1 MKTSRCYSLLEI
13 KSVDDATHII
23 EGIAST
29 PTPDRMQDV
38 VELDG
43 MSFTLPMP
51 FLYQHNSRQPIGR
64 VISAK
69 KTGDGLAI
77 KAQIAGDIGIPFI
90 TEAWQ
95 LIKAGLVPGLSIG
108 FRAIEEAY
116 NRETGGYH
124 FIKTELYEISAVT
137 IPANAECNI
146 QTVKSADALLLAA
159 SGRTQKTVR
168 LDSTRNL
175 PGDTGS
181 PGRHRMKKTIAEQ
194 IASLEAKRAANEAR
208 IDEIINKAI
217 EDGRTREDAEVE
229 ECETLEAENVRLLK
243 DITAFKKRE
252 KDLIANATAVTRENT
267 SDGERASATRGGGS
281 GGGSSVIQV
290 RSNLPKG
297 TTFSRWVMAQVEAK
311 GDKYRAPEIAKQFWP
326 DQPEVELILR
336 AGVNAGTTTHATWA
350 SPLIPAAQTMT
361 EEFYDLLRPMS
372 IIGRIPGL
380 NRVPAN
386 IIVPVQTGGGTGNWV
401 GETLPKPVSALAF
414 TTATLRWG
422 KAVVMTVL
430 SEELIRFSNP
440 KAEELVR
447 NSIAK
452 DLAAFEDAQFV
463 GNTIESVN
471 VSPAGIRW
479 NAPTSAASGVTAAAF
494 LTDFKTAI
502 ATFIAA
508 NYDLSKLVILMSST
522 VALNVS
528 TLKDSLGNFIYPM
541 LNMQTGGSI
550 LGIPV
555 IVSEAVST
563 NIIFLNA
570 SEILLADD
578 GGITI
583 DASNQAS
590 ILMDDA
596 PNASPTTTSLVS
608 LYQRNLV
615 AIKAEHFLTWKKVRS
630 TTAYFLSSAAYTG

>member
-1 MKTSRCYSLLEI
+1 MPKTMQINRAYSVLTLKAADDDSR
-13 KSVDDATHII
+13 II
-23 EGIAST
+23 EGIATT
-29 PTPDRMQDV
+29 PSPDRMGDI
-38 VELDG
+38 VETDG
-43 MSFTLPMP
+43 IEFKLPLP
-51 FLYQHNSRQPIGR
+51 LLYQHNARQPIGK

-69 KTGDGLAI
+69 VSKDGIAI
-77 KAQIAGDIGIPFI
+77 KAQIAGAGVASFI
-90 TEAWQ
+90 DEAWA
-95 LIKAGLVPGLSIG
+95 LIKSGLVRGLSIG
-108 FRAIEEAY
+108 FRSLEHAWMDDSEGI
-116 NRETGGYH
+116 R
-124 FIKTELYEISAVT
+124 FIRSEWMELSCVT
-137 IPANAECNI
+137 IPANADASI
-146 QTVKSADALLLAA
+146 LSVKSADALLLAA
-159 SGRTQKTVR
+159 SGHKPQVVR
-168 LDSTRNL
+168 IDLKPNL
-175 PGDTGS
+175 PGVSGLT
-181 PGRHRMKKTIAEQ
+181 RVHKTMTIQEQ
-194 IASLEAKRAANEAR
+194 ITQFENKRAASEAR
-208 IDEIINKAI
+208 MAAIMTKA
-217 EDGRTREDAEVE
+217 G
-229 ECETLEAENVRLLK
+229 ETNSTLDEAEQEEYDTLDTEVKSVDEHLVRLR
-243 DITAFKKRE
+243 AHEKR
-252 KDLIANATAVTRENT
+252 LISTAVAVTAENT
-267 SDGERASATRGGGS
+267 NDEKKAAVVRGG
-281 GGGSSVIQV
+281 VVQV
-290 RSNLPKG
+290 KSMLPKG

-311 GDKYRAPEIAKQFWP
+311 GDKYRAPEIAKQLWP

-336 AGVNAGTTTHATWA
+336 AGVSAGTSTGTTWA

-361 EEFYDLLRPMS
+361 GEFYDLLRPMS

-422 KAVVMTVL
+422 KAVVLTVL

-440 KAEELVR
+440 NAEAVVR

-479 NAPTSAASGVTAAAF
+479 NASTSAATGVTAAAF
-494 LTDFKTAI
+494 LTDFKTAVG
-502 ATFIAA
+502 TFITA

-522 VALNVS
+522 VAMNVS
-528 TLKDSLGNFIYPM
+528 TLKDSLGNFIYPN
-541 LNMQTGGSI
+541 LNMQTGGTI

-555 IVSEAVST
+555 IVSEAVSS

-570 SEILLADD
+570 NEIMLADD

-596 PNASPTTTSLVS
+596 PNASPTTTALVS

-615 AIKAEHFLTWKKVRS
+615 AIKAEHYLTWKKVRS
-630 TTAYFLSSAAYTG
+630 TSVYFLSNASYTG